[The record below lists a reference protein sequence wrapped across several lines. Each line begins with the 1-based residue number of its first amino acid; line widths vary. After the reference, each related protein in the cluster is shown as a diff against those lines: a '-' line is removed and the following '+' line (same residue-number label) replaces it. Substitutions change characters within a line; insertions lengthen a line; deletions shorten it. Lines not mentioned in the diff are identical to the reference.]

1 MADTQKPWEMNW
13 EAPKA
18 NPAPQTAEAPPAA
31 ETPKAAEKMP
41 WEMDWKQPQ
50 AQPEAQAE
58 QPYKENVLLR
68 TARNVAEVPTTLIST
83 LTTAPISGLYHS
95 IVHPSGKGFEADF
108 VEGSEKGTYQPRNP
122 TNRKILEKIVDFLDE
137 SKLAG
142 AMGIPELELL
152 TATKGMPMMTAPITT
167 PIKEAASKVAAP
179 VTKAIK
185 ESPEAHFITN
195 YINEAEDAQNALKVQ
210 NFNRDRSVKQAVE
223 TGYKVTPSAAGSGK
237 IYRIA
242 EGIGG
247 QAKTAETARIHNQTV
262 TNDLAKKFI
271 GLDAERELTTDAINA
286 LKDIHNEAYVDVA
299 ALPEI
304 TREIKTPIKNDLMNR
319 FETTIETVIPSGAKL
334 LDDLKDTRF
343 QARGSWRKAFAE
355 GDPEAF
361 KRAKMLDLHA
371 DRLENQIDELAKAHN
386 QPELI
391 ENLKEAR
398 TNLAKIHTVEKAFND
413 ETGNVNAAMFR
424 TALNKKK
431 LLTGEALKIAKFSK
445 AFPDL
450 ARVPKY
456 AGITPISPIDVAAT
470 AIGHGTGSKIAD
482 VMLTRPLFRKALMT
496 ERAQKGMAQNYGST
510 PGMMSRESG
519 YAVDAFK
526 EAMKNAPTLKLPTNP
541 NLYGVP
547 ANQLSDNMKKGG
559 KVANLI
565 DIYNAKKR

>member
-18 NPAPQTAEAPPAA
+18 NPAPQTAEAHPAA

-50 AQPEAQAE
+50 TQPEAQAE

-122 TNRKILEKIVDFLDE
+122 TNRKILEKITDFLDE

-185 ESPEAHFITN
+185 ESPEAHFVTN

-210 NFNRDRSVKQAVE
+210 NFNRDRSVKQAIE

-299 ALPEI
+299 SLPEI
-304 TREIKTPIKNDLMNR
+304 TREVKTPIKNDLMNR

-431 LLTGEALKIAKFSK
+431 LLTDEALKIAKFSK

-482 VMLTRPLFRKALMT
+482 AMLTRPLFRKALMT
-496 ERAQKGMAQNYGST
+496 ERAQRGMAQNYAST
-510 PGMMSRESG
+510 PGMISRESG